1 MMNAVADDEAVRKE
15 KELQTAFAF
24 YESAAR
30 NKDAEPQIFEGA
42 RIRYFALKNGDAWL
56 QQEKKRVQSE
66 KLEPEVDKYRQQYE
80 MLKSESGVQKG
91 YADSIAGVRDKQAA
105 LKGRMTGDIDFLGN
119 LLDEKEA
126 KLSAYNRYI
135 ELTAPAAVQTSQQ
148 IRSEAIP
155 VVSYFA
161 GFPAS
166 FLTVL
171 DVVLAVF
178 IILFLA
184 LVYYKGRDTMQNIF
198 RSVYPSSFG

>member
-1 MMNAVADDEAVRKE
+1 MEDMDIAGNEARRKE
-15 KELQTAFAF
+15 TELATAFAF

-30 NKDAEPQIFEGA
+30 NKDKEPEIFEGA

-80 MLKSESGVQKG
+80 MLKSETEVQKG
-91 YADSIAGVRDKQAA
+91 YTDSIANIRDKQSA
-105 LKGRMTGDIDFLGN
+105 LKEGVTSNIDFLGN

-135 ELTAPAAVQTSQQ
+135 ELTAPAAVQTTQQ
-148 IRSEAIP
+148 IQSEAIP
-155 VVSYFA
+155 LVSYFA

-171 DVVLAVF
+171 DVLLAVI
-178 IILFLA
+178 IILFLG
-184 LVYYKGRDTMQNIF
+184 LVYYKGRDTVGAIY
-198 RSVYPSSFG
+198 RWIYPSM